1 MDAAAH
7 LYVRLCEGVFVDEAG
22 KPVKNPTITLD
33 EKRTTQDDP
42 FDRWLAD
49 TIKRLDLPGLQVFT
63 SGPLTHP
70 DIVLQTSIVPGSPF
84 VGIEV
89 KKLNADEKGRD
100 PRGMTIDFNS
110 TAPCGTFRVYRPDD
124 TPLDIPGYYI
134 FVLLDH
140 RIQSRSRNI
149 LTFILS
155 DGDLLNDDF
164 DLYLASKTLNESTY
178 DHGPYGEGSVRGR
191 MMYVYP
197 NPLDSK
203 ITALSGEVSLIH
215 ESGNLHQILPE
226 LRLLYRVSRQK
237 KDGTRR
243 EFSVYRHRNL
253 VPHAELGPLSLEL
266 FARARQRSAKKRS
279 AYKFVLPAGTA

>member
-7 LYVRLCEGVFVDEAG
+7 LYVRLCEEVFVDEAG

-42 FDRWLAD
+42 FDHWLAN
-49 TIKRLDLPGLQVFT
+49 TIKRLNLSGLQVFT

-70 DIVLQTSIVPGSPF
+70 DIVLQTSMVPESPF
-84 VGIEV
+84 VGLEV

-140 RIQSRSRNI
+140 RIQNRSRNI

-155 DGDLLNDDF
+155 GGDLLNDDF
-164 DLYLASKTLNESTY
+164 DLYLTSKTLNESTY

-203 ITALSGEVSLIH
+203 INQLAGEVSLIH
-215 ESGNLHQILPE
+215 EAGDLHRIFPE
-226 LRLLYRVSRQK
+226 LRLLYRALRRK
-237 KDGTRR
+237 RDGTTR
-243 EFSVYRHRNL
+243 EFFIYRHKNFVTNSVL
-253 VPHAELGPLSLEL
+253 APLALEL
-266 FARARQRSAKKRS
+266 FARARHRSAKKRS
-279 AYKFVLPAGTA
+279 AYKFVLPAGTL